1 MERRRKKGGGGIKF
15 QQKISLRLFASC
27 LALPKYCQHTHIHA
41 MVLMTQLKLTM
52 LEQASAGAMQNIKTP
67 PMKLHRM
74 KLSKLRMK

>member
-52 LEQASAGAMQNIKTP
+52 LHGTGKCRCNAEHKDSTNEAAQDETK
-67 PMKLHRM
+67 
-74 KLSKLRMK
+74 